1 MTSDQLFTGSAAG
14 AFTEPGP
21 FGVRKLKCSTLLFG
35 WKYRPPDDGS
45 VPNLKRPLQLNCV
58 PCGRI
63 HVMTVNPAF
72 RLGPV

>member
-1 MTSDQLFTGSAAG
+1 
-14 AFTEPGP
+14 
-21 FGVRKLKCSTLLFG
+21 LKCSTLLFG